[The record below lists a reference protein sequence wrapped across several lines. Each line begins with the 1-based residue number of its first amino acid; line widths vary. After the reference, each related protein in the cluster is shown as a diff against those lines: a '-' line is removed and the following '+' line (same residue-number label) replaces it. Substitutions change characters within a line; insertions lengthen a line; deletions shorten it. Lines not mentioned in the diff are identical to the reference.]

1 MLRQR
6 PHRPEKLKPWT
17 LAVYMIADGIN
28 GSSALDASAEQ
39 AQDDIKTA
47 LAAAGANGTVN
58 VAMQMDFKETPGTRR
73 LIVHRHRDW
82 IHLGRDEDA
91 GDPRVLERFFRWV
104 HSECPAERY
113 VVHFWGHSSGPVG
126 LFFERSPRDA
136 RPHGLT
142 LPELGYA
149 FEHSM
154 PILGQL
160 VDIVLFKDCWM
171 STLEAACELRD
182 GAKFMVSSQ
191 SLVPIDGWPYQEMFD
206 CLSSDETPIVAAGLV
221 EVLGDYYDAAMH
233 RPKLNEVAFG
243 AVDVDAARAVD
254 EPLRA
259 LAGRLDALHGS
270 ELAASRTG
278 VRRSSRGDPALVDIV
293 TMCDNLSNLAD
304 AELGRHA
311 ADLSHAVKASVI
323 AHRPGPSVFQ
333 GLSLLYIPAGAT
345 LAEQAQDSFIVP
357 PFYQPGLNA
366 AGDYRTLELS
376 RNTGWE
382 RIALENFK
390 PPPKGK
396 RAMPIEGADKGGDFG
411 IDWTDD
417 GSGTL
422 TVKITKK
429 PKKKAKASPKSSRAT
444 KKPKK

>member
-1 MLRQR
+1 
-6 PHRPEKLKPWT
+6 
-17 LAVYMIADGIN
+17 
-28 GSSALDASAEQ
+28 
-39 AQDDIKTA
+39 
-47 LAAAGANGTVN
+47 
-58 VAMQMDFKETPGTRR
+58 
-73 LIVHRHRDW
+73 
-82 IHLGRDEDA
+82 
-91 GDPRVLERFFRWV
+91 
-104 HSECPAERY
+104 
-113 VVHFWGHSSGPVG
+113 
-126 LFFERSPRDA
+126 
-136 RPHGLT
+136 
-142 LPELGYA
+142 
-149 FEHSM
+149 
-154 PILGQL
+154 
-160 VDIVLFKDCWM
+160 M

-191 SLVPIDGWPYQEMFD
+191 SMVPIDGWPYQEMFE

-221 EVLGDYYDAAMH
+221 EALGDYYDAAMN

-259 LAGRLDALHGS
+259 LAGRLDALDGA
-270 ELAASRTG
+270 ELAASRNAL
-278 VRRSSRGDPALVDIV
+278 RRSSRGDAALVDIV
-293 TMCDNLSNLAD
+293 TMCDNLSDLTD
-304 AELGRHA
+304 AELGRRA

-323 AHRPGPSVFQ
+323 AQHPEPSVFQ

-345 LAEQAQDSFIVP
+345 LVEQAQDSFIVP
-357 PFYQPGLNA
+357 PFYQPGLHA

-376 RNTGWE
+376 KNTGWE

-390 PPPKGK
+390 PPAKRK
-396 RAMPIEGADKGGDFG
+396 RAMAIEGADKTGDFG

-429 PKKKAKASPKSSRAT
+429 PKKKAKAAPKASRTT